1 MGLQVLDG
9 TCVFIAL
16 RATGLLRSLA
26 HDPILK
32 ARPARVTVDFTA
44 PGAPAPVEASFEAS
58 AIEAPAGISAS
69 DGEKMLDNLRS
80 REVLDAA
87 RFPTIAFRGTFTGT
101 LEGGG
106 PAGGALAGGSLAG
119 ELLVKGAARRIAIPV
134 TASQGPDVLV
144 AKGAWEGR
152 LTDLGVKPFKA
163 LLGAIKLD
171 DWVSLRVEARF
182 ARPAP

>member
-9 TCVFIAL
+9 TCVFVAL

-26 HDPILK
+26 HDPILT
-32 ARPARVTVDFTA
+32 ARPARVTVDFTE
-44 PGAPAPVEASFEAS
+44 PGAPAPVEASFDANG
-58 AIEAPAGISAS
+58 IEAPAGITGS

-87 RFPTIAFRGTFTGT
+87 RFPTIAFRGVFTGT
-101 LEGGG
+101 LDGGG
-106 PAGGALAGGSLAG
+106 LTGGSLAG
-119 ELLVKGAARRIAIPV
+119 DLVVKGTARRIAIPV
-134 TASQGPDVLV
+134 VVSQGADGLV
-144 AKGAWEGR
+144 AKGTWEGR

-163 LLGAIKLD
+163 LLGAIKLE
-171 DWVSLRVEARF
+171 DWVSLRVDARF

>member
-9 TCVFIAL
+9 TYVFIAL

-26 HDPILK
+26 HDPVLT

-87 RFPTIAFRGTFTGT
+87 RFPTITFRGAFTGT
-101 LEGGG
+101 LEGG
-106 PAGGALAGGSLAG
+106 AAAGGSLAG
-119 ELLVKGAARRIAIPV
+119 ELLVKGTARRIAIPISV
-134 TASQGPDVLV
+134 SPGADGLV
-144 AKGAWEGR
+144 AKGTWEGR

-171 DWVSLRVEARF
+171 DWVALRIEARF
-182 ARPAP
+182 SRPAP

>member
-9 TCVFIAL
+9 TRVFIAL

-26 HDPILK
+26 HDPVLT

-44 PGAPAPVEASFEAS
+44 PPAPAPVEASFEAS
-58 AIEAPAGISAS
+58 AIEAPAGIAAS

-80 REVLDAA
+80 REVLDVA
-87 RFPTIAFRGTFTGT
+87 RFPTIAFRGVFTGT
-101 LEGGG
+101 LEGG
-106 PAGGALAGGSLAG
+106 ALAG

-134 TASQGPDVLV
+134 TVSPGADAAVTTGTLV
-144 AKGAWEGR
+144 ATGTWEGR
-152 LTDLGVKPFKA
+152 LTDLGIKPFKA

-171 DWVSLRVEARF
+171 DWVSLRVDARF
-182 ARPAP
+182 ARPEP